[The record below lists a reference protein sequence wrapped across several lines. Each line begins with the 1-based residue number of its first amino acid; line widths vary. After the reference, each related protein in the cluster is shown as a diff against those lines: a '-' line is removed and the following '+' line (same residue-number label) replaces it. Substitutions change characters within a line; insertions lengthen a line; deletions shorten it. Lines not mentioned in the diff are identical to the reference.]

1 MSERK
6 TFSGEE
12 FSLNRWGDK
21 IFLREARKG
30 EICTEIREFIPD
42 KESSCEAQNAEY
54 MLISHGLQ
62 PELTKKELNE
72 FALKILILTGFLEIS
87 KERLNK
93 GCMLNEYSV
102 DSENV
107 D

>member
-42 KESSCEAQNAEY
+42 KESSCEAQ
-54 MLISHGLQ
+54 
-62 PELTKKELNE
+62 
-72 FALKILILTGFLEIS
+72 KI
-87 KERLNK
+87 
-93 GCMLNEYSV
+93 YV
-102 DSENV
+102 DKSWITTRIDEKRIK
-107 D
+107 